1 MIHTNTTTWSH
12 RWYWYVLVYVFGMYL
27 FVSFHMVYKYTLIHT
42 FTTGDLRAGSCV
54 RTSRP
59 KVPLGLLMYV
69 SHCRQ
74 HQHMALGAF
83 ACSGRQPTGTFMLR
97 GPATYWA
104 VTFRAAARCDAA
116 LGGSD
121 SAAVKPATL
130 RACRKLH
137 WPCRALW
144 AKIGAALVLAHVCIG
159 MYPYI
164 LVCINRYW
172 TYIGMYVYVIVC
184 IGPYWYVLLYVLL

>member
-1 MIHTNTTTWSH
+1 MRLVLMCIYMQTFHDTYQYYYMIAPVVLVCIGTCI
-12 RWYWYVLVYVFGMYL
+12 WYV
-27 FVSFHMVYKYTLIHT
+27 FVGIFDHFYKYTLIHT

-69 SHCRQ
+69 SHGRQ
-74 HQHMALGAF
+74 HQRMALGAF

-104 VTFRAAARCDAA
+104 GTFRAAARCDAA

-130 RACRKLH
+130 RACRKLR
-137 WPCRALW
+137 WPCRARGGSW
-144 AKIGAALVLAHVCIG
+144 GDG
-159 MYPYI
+159 
-164 LVCINRYW
+164 
-172 TYIGMYVYVIVC
+172 G
-184 IGPYWYVLLYVLL
+184 GG